1 MIQQGIVETIS
12 ERHVGR
18 LLQEAEEL
26 ELMVAFYQ
34 YYLASG
40 NKAIALQ
47 LAMQKVRSIPEYS
60 NPRYWATF
68 AMVDAEV

>member
-26 ELMVAFYQ
+26 ELMVA
-34 YYLASG
+34 L
-40 NKAIALQ
+40 
-47 LAMQKVRSIPEYS
+47 SIL
-60 NPRYWATF
+60 F
-68 AMVDAEV
+68 GIGQ